1 MAKHGSRRTP
11 VPRRTDRA
19 GGSWATMAS
28 AALRQGLRQ
37 LCKAGSQ
44 YQQKRFAGNLP
55 VKPNKYIEDWATRRE
70 LIEQE
75 FKWDAKTVST
85 VLAFGLVVPYTIYSV
100 MCVAG
105 C

>member
-1 MAKHGSRRTP
+1 
-11 VPRRTDRA
+11 
-19 GGSWATMAS
+19 MAS

-100 MCVAG
+100 IVAEFEHVDDKAG
-105 C
+105 RPKREVWGGSKA